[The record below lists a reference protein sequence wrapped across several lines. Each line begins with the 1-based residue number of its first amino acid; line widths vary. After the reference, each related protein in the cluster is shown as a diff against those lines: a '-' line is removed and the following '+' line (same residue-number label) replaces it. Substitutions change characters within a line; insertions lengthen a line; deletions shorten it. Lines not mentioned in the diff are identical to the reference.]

1 MAYAA
6 VLEAFKMAEKQSGT
20 YREALKLRAQREA
33 EKAVKSVVK
42 DTSQGEIG
50 KEIAGRR

>member
-20 YREALKLRAQREA
+20 YREALKLRAEREA
-33 EKAVKSVVK
+33 AKAAKSAEKSG
-42 DTSQGEIG
+42 SQEQSG
-50 KEIAGRR
+50 KETARRR

>member
-33 EKAVKSVVK
+33 KKVKNAPTKAASEAQKR
-42 DTSQGEIG
+42 
-50 KEIAGRR
+50 KERAAGR

>member
-1 MAYAA
+1 
-6 VLEAFKMAEKQSGT
+6 MAEKQSGT

-33 EKAVKSVVK
+33 EKAANSAVK
-42 DTSQGEIG
+42 DTSHAKSG